1 MRAIRYPIPP
11 AAEGWTVERFLREE
25 GFSGR
30 MLTALRKL
38 PLGLLLNGAHIRT
51 VDLLSPGDLLE
62 VNLPGETKRM
72 PTCSIPVP
80 ILYEDEDVIR
90 CYLEE
95 LLHILVWGRDGPSG
109 LPAWEQ

>member
-80 ILYEDEDVIR
+80 ILYEDEDVIV
-90 CYLEE
+90 YK
-95 LLHILVWGRDGPSG
+95 IGRASCR
-109 LPAWEQ
+109 ERV